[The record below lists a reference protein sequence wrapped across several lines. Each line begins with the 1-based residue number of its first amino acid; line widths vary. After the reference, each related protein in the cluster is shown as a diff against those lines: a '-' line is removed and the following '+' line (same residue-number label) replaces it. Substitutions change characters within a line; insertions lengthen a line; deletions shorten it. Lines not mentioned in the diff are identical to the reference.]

1 MLLSY
6 YNEHRQ
12 FSRDRNFRHFSL
24 EPLRENTHLIMS
36 QVKTGCHPGNL
47 KDRGLQ
53 ASQNKILSLL
63 EIEPRLLSLWPRGSQ
78 TVRRAHAGG
87 AVSPLGRKVVYMTDI
102 FILNDIWAQDKIY
115 ILVGTLLG

>member
-47 KDRGLQ
+47 Q
-53 ASQNKILSLL
+53 ASQNKIMSLL
-63 EIEPRLLSLWPRGSQ
+63 EIEPRLLSL
-78 TVRRAHAGG
+78 
-87 AVSPLGRKVVYMTDI
+87 
-102 FILNDIWAQDKIY
+102 
-115 ILVGTLLG
+115 